1 MTNGST
7 FKERAHL
14 LVDSLPDDADWK
26 ELAAEIAVL
35 QDIEEGLYDSDD
47 GNLLEN
53 EEVRL
58 RYEGGE

>member
-1 MTNGST
+1 MTNGSA

-35 QDIEEGLYDSDD
+35 QDIEEGLYDSED
-47 GNLLEN
+47 GNLLDN

>member
-1 MTNGST
+1 VTNGST

>member
-26 ELAAEIAVL
+26 GTDRRDRGP
-35 QDIEEGLYDSDD
+35 QDIEEGLYDSED
-47 GNLLEN
+47 GNLLDN
-53 EEVRL
+53 EEIRL

>member
-26 ELAAEIAVL
+26 ELTAEIAVL
-35 QDIEEGLYDSDD
+35 QDIEEGLYDSED
-47 GNLLEN
+47 GNLLDN
-53 EEVRL
+53 EEIRL